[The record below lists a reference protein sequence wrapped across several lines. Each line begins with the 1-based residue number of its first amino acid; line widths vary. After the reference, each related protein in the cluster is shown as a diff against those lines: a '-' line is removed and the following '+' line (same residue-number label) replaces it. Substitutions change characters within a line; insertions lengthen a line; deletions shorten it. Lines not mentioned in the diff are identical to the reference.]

1 MNFQFDT
8 LPFEPWVII
17 TLIAAFLQ
25 NIRSSLQKH
34 LKGVMGTAGATFV
47 RFGFGVPVAFVLL
60 ALLIGGDMTVLPML
74 NIRFAIWVVVAALS
88 QIIAQA
94 LLIAMFSR
102 RNFVVGSAYSRTE
115 PLQAA
120 LFGLVFLGEGA
131 SVGTLVAIMVAMTGV
146 LLMSVAQG
154 GKGKGRARKRK

>member
-94 LLIAMFSR
+94 LAAEKIRAWTDGKT
-102 RNFVVGSAYSRTE
+102 VVKTIYVPGK
-115 PLQAA
+115 
-120 LFGLVFLGEGA
+120 LV
-131 SVGTLVAIMVAMTGV
+131 SVVV
-146 LLMSVAQG
+146 
-154 GKGKGRARKRK
+154 K